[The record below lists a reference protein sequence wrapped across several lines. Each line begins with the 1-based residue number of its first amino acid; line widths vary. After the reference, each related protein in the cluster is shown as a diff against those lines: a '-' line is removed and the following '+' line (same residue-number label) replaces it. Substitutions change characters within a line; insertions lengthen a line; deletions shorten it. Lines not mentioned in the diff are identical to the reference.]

1 MPAHAKDRSMLARQ
15 LMLIVLLCLSL
26 VLAGAGGLAWYL
38 YQMIDTTLSR
48 QPAGAR
54 AWMAVQQLVITR
66 ITDWWPY
73 IAAACVA
80 ILILS
85 YLLIRQVLGPLQQ
98 LVLAS
103 QSEDSSI
110 DRHLLLAPGEVGQ
123 IARNLD
129 SLVQA
134 LRRSTNEQIQQQQA
148 MDARQQRMLRMLQL
162 GESLYATH
170 DRDQLL
176 ARGATALRDIL
187 GYQSAMIGQSDDE
200 YVALF
205 HADRPEPERVPLSS
219 LSAITQAA
227 LSGTLQHGNG
237 TSAIRPGS
245 AYSELAVPV
254 TRDTRTRAVLLV
266 QHEHAEPFTATDVQ
280 ELGLLADLL
289 AGALHA

>member
-15 LMLIVLLCLSL
+15 LM
-26 VLAGAGGLAWYL
+26 LAGAGGLAWYL

-129 SLVQA
+129 SLV
-134 LRRSTNEQIQQQQA
+134 
-148 MDARQQRMLRMLQL
+148 
-162 GESLYATH
+162 
-170 DRDQLL
+170 
-176 ARGATALRDIL
+176 
-187 GYQSAMIGQSDDE
+187 
-200 YVALF
+200 
-205 HADRPEPERVPLSS
+205 
-219 LSAITQAA
+219 
-227 LSGTLQHGNG
+227 
-237 TSAIRPGS
+237 
-245 AYSELAVPV
+245 
-254 TRDTRTRAVLLV
+254 
-266 QHEHAEPFTATDVQ
+266 
-280 ELGLLADLL
+280 
-289 AGALHA
+289 